1 MFKTEMQPSAWD
13 SPTHT
18 HTFMLRV
25 ASSAEFSGI
34 PFGVAIACSCFE
46 SKCPG
51 ESMEG
56 SVCSQ
61 FDTAQLKAP
70 AFQRNFCAGNR
81 ASGLSPCFKLRRIR
95 DTV

>member
-1 MFKTEMQPSAWD
+1 MQPSAWD

-61 FDTAQLKAP
+61 FDTAQIE
-70 AFQRNFCAGNR
+70 
-81 ASGLSPCFKLRRIR
+81 SPCVPTDSVPVLNLEASETQSRNMI
-95 DTV
+95 

>member
-1 MFKTEMQPSAWD
+1 
-13 SPTHT
+13 
-18 HTFMLRV
+18 
-25 ASSAEFSGI
+25 
-34 PFGVAIACSCFE
+34 
-46 SKCPG
+46 
-51 ESMEG
+51 MEG

-70 AFQRNFCAGNR
+70 AFQRNFSAGNR